1 MIPNNFNIKELL
13 KHHGT
18 PRLYLSDRL
27 SLLDSF
33 NLKNAE
39 LIIIW
44 WAYSWRFLSWWARA
58 LLQRNQNYLYFSMEN
73 FLCTDLYFVSCFN
86 SEPVANNTYI
96 RRSHVIVMAEVC
108 WDLGVW
114 FVDWVM
120 KNNFY
125 LFGQSPVRGGERP
138 HMLELNYRHSLL
150 IINNKLHTET
160 VMLLSSKTPATHIHD
175 PTNYFRIFILIQ
187 SCSVY

>member
-1 MIPNNFNIKELL
+1 MQNWLLFDGLTRGDFCLDELEHCCNATRTTFIFPWKIFYVL
-13 KHHGT
+13 
-18 PRLYLSDRL
+18 RYILSH
-27 SLLDSF
+27 
-33 NLKNAE
+33 
-39 LIIIW
+39 
-44 WAYSWRFLSWWARA
+44 
-58 LLQRNQNYLYFSMEN
+58 
-73 FLCTDLYFVSCFN
+73 VSTVKQLRI
-86 SEPVANNTYI
+86 SQI
-96 RRSHVIVMAEVC
+96 RRSHVIIMREVC

-160 VMLLSSKTPATHIHD
+160 VMLLSSKTLATHIHD